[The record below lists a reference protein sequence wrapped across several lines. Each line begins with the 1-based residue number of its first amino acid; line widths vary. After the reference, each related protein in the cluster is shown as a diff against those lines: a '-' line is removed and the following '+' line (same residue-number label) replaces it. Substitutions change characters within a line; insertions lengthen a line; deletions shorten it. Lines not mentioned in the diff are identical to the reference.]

1 MRSFLE
7 NQGTGLGS
15 YSVSD
20 EDTPATTSQARPAM
34 YTADNHQQRALDVA
48 YRTALSNLVAPCG
61 YLHLN

>member
-20 EDTPATTSQARPAM
+20 ENTPATTPEARHAM
-34 YTADNHQQRALDVA
+34 YTADNHHQRALDVA
-48 YRTALSNLVAPCG
+48 YRTALSNLAGLCG
-61 YLHLN
+61 YLN

>member
-20 EDTPATTSQARPAM
+20 EDTPATTPEARHAM
-34 YTADNHQQRALDVA
+34 YIAGNHQQRALDVA
-48 YRTALSNLVAPCG
+48 YRTALSSLAAPCG
-61 YLHLN
+61 YLN

>member
-20 EDTPATTSQARPAM
+20 EDTPATTSEAKHAM
-34 YTADNHQQRALDVA
+34 YTTNNHQQRALDVA
-48 YRTALSNLVAPCG
+48 CRTVLSNWQPLVVI
-61 YLHLN
+61 YI